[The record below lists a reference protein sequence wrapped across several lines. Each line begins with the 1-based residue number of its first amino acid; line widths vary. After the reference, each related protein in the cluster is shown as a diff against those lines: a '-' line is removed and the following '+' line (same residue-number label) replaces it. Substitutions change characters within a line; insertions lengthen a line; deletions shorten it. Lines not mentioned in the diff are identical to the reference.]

1 MQKSVEERAVVLFPS
16 QFFLILIKLCGRAQD
31 DLKSFVGF
39 INIRHKTQ
47 QLSPSKTNIILSAIS
62 SVTED
67 IKSQESIVET
77 IISNEF
83 EGLVHEK
90 IDDVKLYEHVKEISE
105 NYLRAE
111 LKEKEIALTETQDK
125 AKIQQQ
131 RITELEKLKNDTDEE
146 LEKRKRNNYDVIK
159 KLTKWKFLFSWWGSQ
174 ILLFL
179 LVIVVFS
186 FLASQFLPIT
196 EKNFVFRF
204 FQYIKQ
210 SFFGKENDG
219 VVYIVDSVLFGG
231 TCFIIKKFFKNP
243 FNKKKRE
250 EYREKLIQNYQQ
262 SQKS

>member
-1 MQKSVEERAVVLFPS
+1 MKKRIKKVIIGVLLVS
-16 QFFLILIKLCGRAQD
+16 FLLFLGHNGY
-31 DLKSFVGF
+31 DL
-39 INIRHKTQ
+39 
-47 QLSPSKTNIILSAIS
+47 
-62 SVTED
+62 
-67 IKSQESIVET
+67 
-77 IISNEF
+77 
-83 EGLVHEK
+83 
-90 IDDVKLYEHVKEISE
+90 
-105 NYLRAE
+105 
-111 LKEKEIALTETQDK
+111 LKANQNKREKE
-125 AKIQQQ
+125 
-131 RITELEKLKNDTDEE
+131 RIYQ
-146 LEKRKRNNYDVIK
+146 NYDVIK

-219 VVYIVDSVLFGG
+219 GVYIVDSVLFWG